1 MIHLEILV
9 RRKSHSFV
17 TGPNMVIYTVDRL
30 PIGLPPCPVPTAKM
44 VRGRKQGIATKIGA
58 PDHFSGFKL
67 AFLVSKA
74 ASYQQCMD
82 SKTVPEFYNKVTKD
96 FISKYGGDEP
106 FNKEPA
112 EDPPDPEGRDGIVGD
127 HDRAQEALS
136 KEEAAKNAVIFT
148 KLRTVS
154 RICMKYQ
161 IVF

>member
-1 MIHLEILV
+1 MIHSEILV
-9 RRKSHSFV
+9 RRKSRSFV

-96 FISKYGGDEP
+96 FISKYGGT
-106 FNKEPA
+106 N
-112 EDPPDPEGRDGIVGD
+112 
-127 HDRAQEALS
+127 LS
-136 KEEAAKNAVIFT
+136 TRNLPKILQILKVVTASLVT
-148 KLRTVS
+148 MTVLR
-154 RICMKYQ
+154 RPYQ
-161 IVF
+161 KKRRQRTR